1 MIHTYMGTLLPGLRN
16 ATYSTSGELS
26 PLLNDPEFKT
36 IGIGTRI
43 FLGGTQGFVVWPGT
57 QFHTTRPKNELGIP
71 VTNAATLAVMGN
83 LKEMSPEYIQA
94 AFFEKYGV
102 SMFVG
107 IGIPIP
113 VLNVEMAKRV
123 SINNRQIQTS
133 VLDYGTVG
141 MPKLGEVSYEELRS
155 GTIKVNGQKIRMAPV
170 ASLAKARKI
179 ADELKK
185 WLKEGNFEIS
195 KPVQMFPQ
203 NTSLNSLKEMEA
215 EHD

>member
-1 MIHTYMGTLLPGLRN
+1 
-16 ATYSTSGELS
+16 
-26 PLLNDPEFKT
+26 LLNDPEFRT
-36 IGIGTRI
+36 IGLGTRI

-71 VTNAATLAVMGN
+71 TTNAATIAVMGN
-83 LKEMSPEYIQA
+83 LKEMSSEYIQA
-94 AFFEKYGV
+94 AYYEKYGV

-113 VLNVEMAKRV
+113 VLDADIARRV
-123 SINNRQIQTS
+123 SVNNSQIETS

-141 MPKLGEVSYEELRS
+141 TPKLGQVTYEELQS
-155 GTIKVNGQKIRMAPV
+155 GSIKVKGKKIRTAPV

-185 WLKEGNFEIS
+185 WLLDGAFEVS
-195 KPVQMFPQ
+195 KPVQMFPT
-203 NTSLNSLKEMEA
+203 NTSLNGLKETEA
-215 EHD
+215 DND

>member
-1 MIHTYMGTLLPGLRN
+1 MRN

-83 LKEMSPEYIQA
+83 LKEMSPDYIQA
-94 AFFEKYGV
+94 AYFEKYGV

-113 VLNVEMAKRV
+113 VLD
-123 SINNRQIQTS
+123 T
-133 VLDYGTVG
+133 G
-141 MPKLGEVSYEELRS
+141 
-155 GTIKVNGQKIRMAPV
+155 NGKTRF
-170 ASLAKARKI
+170 
-179 ADELKK
+179 
-185 WLKEGNFEIS
+185 G
-195 KPVQMFPQ
+195 
-203 NTSLNSLKEMEA
+203 
-215 EHD
+215 